1 MSSSVRGAK
10 EIAVPV
16 SLFASLRAELEK
28 GAGML
33 ETVRAL
39 HSAGYQAGLAAA
51 KAVHKESGG
60 DSLSL
65 SEAGFWVSLSHYFE
79 RRGWGTL
86 DHSTPHPG
94 VGILSSS
101 NWAEASPTETRAD
114 ASCSFSTGFLSGL
127 LSQLAGGPIAVLEVG
142 CRSRGAD
149 SCDFA
154 FGSESAIHELYG
166 RMLDGATLQAALEA
180 L

>member
-1 MSSSVRGAK
+1 MTTSVRGAK

-16 SLFASLRAELEK
+16 SLFASLRSELEK

-39 HSAGYQAGLAAA
+39 HSAGYEAGLAAA
-51 KAVHKESGG
+51 KAVNKESGG

-65 SEAGFWVSLSHYFE
+65 TQSGFWVSLSHYFE
-79 RRGWGTL
+79 RRGWGKL
-86 DHSTPHPG
+86 AHATPHPG
-94 VGILSSS
+94 VGILSSTD
-101 NWAEASPTETRAD
+101 WAEASPTETRDD

-127 LSQLAGGPIAVLEVG
+127 LSQLAGGPVAVLEVG
-142 CRSRGAD
+142 CRSRGAAE
-149 SCDFA
+149 CQFA

-166 RMLDGATLQAALEA
+166 LMLDGATLEAALEA

>member
-1 MSSSVRGAK
+1 MTGSVRGSK

-16 SLFASLRAELEK
+16 SLFASLRSELEK

-33 ETVRAL
+33 ETMRAL
-39 HSAGYQAGLAAA
+39 HRAGYVAGLAAA

-60 DSLSL
+60 NSLSL
-65 SEAGFWVSLSHYFE
+65 SQAGFWVSLSHYFE

-86 DHSTPHPG
+86 AHATPHPG
-94 VGILSSS
+94 IGILSSTD
-101 NWAEASPTETRAD
+101 WAEASPDETRPD

-127 LSQLAGGPIAVLEVG
+127 LSQLAGGPVAVLEVG

-149 SCDFA
+149 ECQFA
-154 FGSESAIHELYG
+154 FGSERAVHELYG
-166 RMLDGATLQAALEA
+166 LMLDGATLEASLEA